1 MIFYVWLYNGYY
13 TDFYSPNFIYTTD
26 CFLSAMPHLIGKKS
40 FTVACSESQFFPTFN
55 GHIHYYS
62 KKTRFYKCIFGGE
75 NTSTKLAEIFNNK
88 NWETKFYPRNEYN
101 EESPLVLERKLAI
114 KSQKNYNHIDEE
126 K

>member
-1 MIFYVWLYNGYY
+1 
-13 TDFYSPNFIYTTD
+13 
-26 CFLSAMPHLIGKKS
+26 IGKKS

-88 NWETKFYPRNEYN
+88 NWETKFYPRNECTLVLTNLNDIDN